1 MQYQNV
7 QTHLTHS
14 MSLCCCLEN
23 VFLKPFS
30 MNELII
36 IT

>member
-14 MSLCCCLEN
+14 MSLCCYLEN
-23 VFLKPFS
+23 VFRKPFS
-30 MNELII
+30 TNEWII